1 MLTFNLKS
9 KGKIIE
15 GDSLFYS
22 IQQIKITSKLVN

>member
-15 GDSLFYS
+15 GDSLSF
-22 IQQIKITSKLVN
+22 IVFNKLKLPQNW